1 MCVCACVQL
10 LEQAMRTYPGGGA
23 DRWVKVSEAVGSR
36 SKEECIAR
44 VKVRS
49 RCHELS
55 VWKLRSY
62 RLVRGD

>member
-1 MCVCACVQL
+1 
-10 LEQAMRTYPGGGA
+10 MRTYPGGGA